1 MSSTFKNIAL
11 FIFGAIAGAGAGYM
25 YANKKYEERLNKEI
39 ESLKKVYAEYHKLEE
54 NKENPSTFSDQFEP
68 DVIEKKAPDHPVE
81 EIDEDSDQMTTDYTK
96 FAARYNKELKEGDLM
111 PEDPN
116 DIPYYPQIAIKLD
129 ENPSEP
135 VVIDEDEF
143 YEVDEEEYTKLIL
156 YLYDSGEITEDNYDP
171 ITEVDKVVKEED
183 LSDFV
188 KNEDEEEL
196 YVKVES
202 RKVIYC
208 IEKQHETW
216 EEMLDRH
223 PVIAERYQ

>member
-1 MSSTFKNIAL
+1 MSSTFKNLAL

-39 ESLKKVYAEYHKLEE
+39 ESLKKVYAEYHKH
-54 NKENPSTFSDQFEP
+54 QFEP
-68 DVIEKKAPDHPVE
+68 DVIEKKAPEQIVD
-81 EIDEDSDQMTTDYTK
+81 DSDQMTTDYTK
-96 FAARYNKELKEGDLM
+96 FAERYNKELKEGDLM

-135 VVIDEDEF
+135 IVIDEDEF

-171 ITEVDKVVKEED
+171 ITEVDKIVKEED